1 MRTEKK
7 LFIQYIISV
16 VLLFLIIFLSYEYF
30 KIKSETVK
38 NKNIINQNIQILQNY
53 QSEIQS
59 SSDSIA
65 YLKHLQD
72 SLTTYLH
79 NQLEFNRNLYKFNWE
94 NVCYWVDYYQIK
106 HPEIVKGQILL
117 ETNYLTSE
125 VCRYNHNLFG
135 MKLPNNKKGRKGIGV
150 YKNHAVYN
158 NYIESIEDYKIWQD
172 RYYKYEEDYYKFL
185 RRLGYAKDGYYIS
198 KLKYIVKHDV
208 LKEK

>member
-1 MRTEKK
+1 MKVEKK
-7 LFIQYIISV
+7 PFLHYSIVIILTSI
-16 VLLFLIIFLSYEYF
+16 IIFLCYCYF
-30 KIKSETVK
+30 DIKNDYDK
-38 NKNIINQNIQILQNY
+38 NKNIINENIQVLQNY
-53 QSEIQS
+53 QNQIQT
-59 SSDSIA
+59 SSDSII
-65 YLKHLQD
+65 YLKQLQD
-72 SLTTYLH
+72 SLTTYLY

-117 ETNYLTSE
+117 ETNFLTSE

-135 MKLPNNKKGRKGIGV
+135 MKMPNNKKGRKGIGT
-150 YKNHAVYN
+150 YKSHAVYN
-158 NYIESIEDYKIWQD
+158 NYIESIEDYKVWQD

-185 RRLGYAKDGYYIS
+185 RRLGYAKDDKYIS